1 MTRPRLAFEALL
13 TLGEV
18 AALFGVDVKTVSRW
32 AQDGRLTYIRTPGG
46 QRRFRETEVYA
57 LLAGSTAAGEAAS

>member
-1 MTRPRLAFEALL
+1 VTRPRLAFEALL